1 MTKTILAA
9 MLLLTLP
16 LSARQNSYLKYQQF
30 ILRAEAGATTPAR
43 EVMQTVRNMVENKVV
58 IRGACWDYLD
68 AAFTRAG
75 YLRGARSIVHK
86 GKKHSGPYAP
96 ATKIQAGDWLY
107 YINHSYH
114 NIEHSGMFIGW
125 TNERK
130 RQGLIMSYAGEGRV
144 EPARYKIYDLSHVYH
159 IMRAQ

>member
-1 MTKTILAA
+1 MTKTILSA
-9 MLLLTLP
+9 MLLLTLS
-16 LSARQNSYLKYQQF
+16 LSARQSSYATYQSF
-30 ILRAEAGATTPAR
+30 ILDAERKASVPAR
-43 EVMQTVRNMVENKVV
+43 KVMQTVRLMVENSVV

-75 YLRGARSIVHK
+75 YPRGRRTIIHK
-86 GKKHSGPYAP
+86 GSKNSGPYAP
-96 ATKIQAGDWLY
+96 EAKIRAGDWLY
-107 YINHSYH
+107 YINHAYH

-125 TNERK
+125 INEKR
-130 RQGLIMSYAGEGRV
+130 RQGLIMSYAGEGRA